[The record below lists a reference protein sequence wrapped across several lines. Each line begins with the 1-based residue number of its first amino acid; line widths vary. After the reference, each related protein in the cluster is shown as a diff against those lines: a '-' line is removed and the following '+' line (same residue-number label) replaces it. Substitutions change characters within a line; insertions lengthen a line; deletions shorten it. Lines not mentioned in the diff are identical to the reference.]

1 MIFGDFGVTRGFAS
15 GSSKENISKLSLL
28 AKAFERVAQ
37 HMTPRDFSVQTRES
51 LSSDGFF
58 GRSFCLWF
66 FALHWGD
73 PFKDIRTSTP
83 PWKNLTMETET
94 SVRRFLDQ
102 VVRSKF
108 GEPRWRRNLKGL
120 FCFFFRWRV
129 YQQKVMQW
137 WWCVNGKSV
146 TFWSNNAWNF
156 EIWMKELLKTSTI
169 FGKA

>member
-15 GSSKENISKLSLL
+15 GSSKENVSKLSLL

-51 LSSDGFF
+51 LSSDGLF

-83 PWKNLTMETET
+83 PWKNLTMEPET

-108 GEPRWRRNLKGL
+108 GGPRWRRNLKGL
-120 FCFFFRWRV
+120 SFF
-129 YQQKVMQW
+129 
-137 WWCVNGKSV
+137 SV
-146 TFWSNNAWNF
+146 TGLPTKSQAMMVMCKWEIRNILIKQCLEFWDLD
-156 EIWMKELLKTSTI
+156 ERIT
-169 FGKA
+169 